1 MWNVKKNT
9 KEMSKQKKNELIAS
23 ENRMV
28 VNREEVVWGVGKTG
42 EGSIVW
48 WRLVIRPSVA
58 VVYTTV
64 EL

>member
-1 MWNVKKNT
+1 
-9 KEMSKQKKNELIAS
+9 MSKQKKNELIAS